1 MKNHSLSGSGIDAEN
16 VQSKAFERRTFW
28 RRCLDEQKIS
38 KIKFVFVNTRS
49 IKGHFPSIST
59 NPECTARNKK
69 LTLFF

>member
-38 KIKFVFVNTRS
+38 KIKFVLSTQGLLNN
-49 IKGHFPSIST
+49 HFPSIST